1 MRHCSLKFLKSRCD
15 CLTVYNTPMRR
26 IVFALLSAMPL
37 CAQTVNLL
45 PLDDFVKDWKISKQ
59 FTIAVAEKMPA
70 NLYDFKATPEEMSF
84 GGQMIHIS
92 GSLFS
97 RFHQMSNREVPYK
110 ETPKTITKVV
120 ALEWLNRSFDYVI
133 AVLPTLTA
141 EQLSNTTYKV
151 GWEGRPEANG
161 RDMIMN
167 MFVHVAH
174 HRAQCE
180 VYLRLKGIVPP
191 TYTF

>member
-1 MRHCSLKFLKSRCD
+1 MHRFL
-15 CLTVYNTPMRR
+15 P
-26 IVFALLSAMPL
+26 LLL
-37 CAQTVNLL
+37 CALPVWAQHANLL
-45 PLDDFVKDWKISKQ
+45 PVDDFVKDWKISKQ

-70 NLYDFKATPEEMSF
+70 EMYDFKATPEEMSF
-84 GGQMIHIS
+84 GQQMIHIA

-97 RFHQMSNREVPYK
+97 RFHQMSNKEVPFK
-110 ETPKTITKVV
+110 ELPKPITKQV
-120 ALEWLNRSFDYVI
+120 ALDWLNRSFDYVI
-133 AVLPTLTA
+133 AIVPTLTD
-141 EQLSNTTYKV
+141 EQLTGTRYKV
-151 GWEGRPEANG
+151 DWPGRAEVNG
-161 RDMIMN
+161 RDMMMN

>member
-1 MRHCSLKFLKSRCD
+1 MRLFL
-15 CLTVYNTPMRR
+15 L
-26 IVFALLSAMPL
+26 ALLSSVPL
-37 CAQTVNLL
+37 CAQPANLL

-70 NLYDFKATPEEMSF
+70 NFYDFKATPEEMSF
-84 GGQMIHIS
+84 GHQMVHIS
-92 GSLFS
+92 ASLFS
-97 RFHQMSNREVPYK
+97 RFHQMSNKEVPYK
-110 ETPKTITKVV
+110 EMPKTITKEV
-120 ALEWLNRSFDYVI
+120 ALEWLNRSFDYVL
-133 AVLPTLTA
+133 AVLPSLTD
-141 EQLSNTTYKV
+141 EQLTKTSYKV
-151 GWEGRPEANG
+151 DWEGRPVANG

-191 TYTF
+191 IYTF